1 MDLIKL
7 IWDFK
12 GQDAQKIAEHHQI
25 HLNQFVNSE
34 KLDFKIIGVDFKSE
48 LHSIAFLVVE
58 KKDMIT
64 LRDALK
70 PHRGEVYLDKM

>member
-25 HLNQFVNSE
+25 HLNQFVNYE
-34 KLDFKIIGVDFKSE
+34 KLNIKITGVDFKNE

-58 KKDMIT
+58 KKDMM
-64 LRDALK
+64 LVRDALK